1 VFALGV
7 ALLTLLL
14 TTPLAVAQDAGDSG
28 TGRPTDAERS
38 GRPEQRESARTD
50 FPELQNRLAAE
61 DLSEAERLE
70 LMKTAADRAPTVSA
84 ALDVLSTHLD
94 RLSGPRRAAAVAA
107 AAELHALRG
116 DLESAAD
123 SYAEAAGIA
132 AIGEAAAARY
142 RLEEATIRL
151 EMGEVD
157 SASRLAEGVVG
168 DSRDPRIQRRAA
180 LLQARARSAAGDT
193 EAAFD
198 LTRTL
203 SEAEHAP
210 TLKPATLLFL
220 YRLARRLER
229 AGEAERARR
238 LLSELYP
245 DSPEMMLVSGGSE
258 VSGFPG
264 PSAFL
269 GADALTPPADATDSA
284 EAGSAVAN
292 ATGAASAADGAGS
305 GGEPRGVQVGSFKSM
320 ENARD
325 MRREMSSAGFTAEI
339 VDAPGSEF
347 HRVIIAVPEGSDP
360 QRLLI
365 RLKEEGFEGFL
376 VFDE

>member
-1 VFALGV
+1 MITNQSTHRSDALRRATRARPATVFVLGV
-7 ALLTLLL
+7 ALLALLAS
-14 TTPLAVAQDAGDSG
+14 PFAPAQDPGDS
-28 TGRPTDAERS
+28 
-38 GRPEQRESARTD
+38 ARAD

-70 LMKTAADRAPTVSA
+70 LIQTAVDRAPTVSA
-84 ALDVLSTHLD
+84 ALEVLSTHLD
-94 RLSGPRRAAAVAA
+94 RLSGARRAAAVAA

-123 SYAEAAGIA
+123 SYAEAAGNQE
-132 AIGEAAAARY
+132 IGQAAAARY
-142 RLEEATIRL
+142 RLEEAAIRL

-157 SASRLAEGVVG
+157 SAARLAEGVVG
-168 DSRDPRIQRRAA
+168 AARDPHIQRRAA

-203 SEAEHAP
+203 SEAQHAP
-210 TLKPATLLFL
+210 TLQPATLLFL

-229 AGEAERARR
+229 DDEAERARR

-245 DSPEMMLVSGGSE
+245 DSPEMMLVSGGST
-258 VSGFPG
+258 VSEFPG

-269 GADALTPPADATDSA
+269 GFDALTAPADAPDPA
-284 EAGSAVAN
+284 EAGPAG
-292 ATGAASAADGAGS
+292 ATASDSGS
-305 GGEPRGVQVGSFKSM
+305 SPEGEPQGVQVGSFKSM

-325 MRREMSSAGFTAEI
+325 MRREMASAGFTAEI

>member
-1 VFALGV
+1 V
-7 ALLTLLL
+7 
-14 TTPLAVAQDAGDSG
+14 VAQDAGDSAA
-28 TGRPTDAERS
+28 GRPADAERS
-38 GRPEQRESARTD
+38 GRSGQTESARAD
-50 FPELQNRLAAE
+50 FSELQNRLAAE

-70 LMKTAADRAPTVSA
+70 LMNAAVDRAPTVSA
-84 ALDVLSTHLD
+84 ALDVLSTHRD
-94 RLSGPRRAAAVAA
+94 RLSGARRAAAVAA

-123 SYAEAAGIA
+123 AYAEAAGQA
-132 AIGEAAAARY
+132 EMGQAEMGQAAAARY

-151 EMGEVD
+151 EMGDVA
-157 SASRLAEGVVG
+157 SAARIAQGVVG
-168 DSRDPRIQRRAA
+168 AARDPHIQRRAA

-210 TLKPATLLFL
+210 TLQPATLLFL

-229 AGEAERARR
+229 DGEAERARR

-245 DSPEMMLVSGGSE
+245 DSPEMMLVSGGST

-269 GADALTPPADATDSA
+269 GADALASPADATDTA
-284 EAGSAVAN
+284 EAPADPADAAPADDGGS
-292 ATGAASAADGAGS
+292 S

-325 MRREMSSAGFTAEI
+325 MRREMSSAGFTADI
-339 VDAPGSEF
+339 VDAPGGEF

>member
-1 VFALGV
+1 MFALAV
-7 ALLTLLL
+7 AVLALLI
-14 TTPLAVAQDAGDSG
+14 TPLAPAQDTGDATTRGSA
-28 TGRPTDAERS
+28 DAEQSDRS
-38 GRPEQRESARTD
+38 AQPASAGAD
-50 FPELQNRLAAE
+50 FPELQNRLAAD

-70 LMKTAADRAPTVSA
+70 LMRTAVDRAPTVSA
-84 ALDVLSTHLD
+84 ALDVLSTHLE
-94 RLSGPRRAAAVAA
+94 RLSGARQAAAVAA
-107 AAELHALRG
+107 MAELHGLRG

-123 SYAEAAGIA
+123 TYAEAAGKTE
-132 AIGEAAAARY
+132 IGQTAAARY

-157 SASRLAEGVVG
+157 SAGRLAEGVV
-168 DSRDPRIQRRAA
+168 SAARDPHIQRRAA
-180 LLQARARSAAGDT
+180 LLQARARWAAGDT

-198 LTRTL
+198 LTRAL

-210 TLKPATLLFL
+210 TLQPATLLFL
-220 YRLARRLER
+220 HRLARRLER
-229 AGEAERARR
+229 SDEADRARR

-245 DSPEMMLVSGGSE
+245 DSPEMMLVNGGSA

-269 GADALTPPADATDSA
+269 GPDAPTAPADATDA
-284 EAGSAVAN
+284 GEAGRSEATSADEGN
-292 ATGAASAADGAGS
+292 GS
-305 GGEPRGVQVGSFKSM
+305 ESEPRGVQVGSFKSM

-325 MRREMSSAGFTAEI
+325 MRREMSSAGFRAEI
-339 VDAPGSEF
+339 VDTPAGDF